1 VSTAQDSLR
10 PVFDGSFWWFS
21 GSLLILMFAL
31 LIGPRV
37 PDDQQAKHCVVN
49 IHLPGPFGIG
59 LNCDSPEFMRLAS
72 EPSALLEPRNTRQSR
87 PGMIAAAATVAWALS
102 PLTTLADKLG
112 VRAGRADIDP
122 QRISTALARDI
133 PAFFAYI
140 ILNVLLVL
148 MTFYFFRLICAPWLD
163 NSALAIV
170 VLTSVGFL
178 LVTNDVVKAFV
189 WTPHTQM
196 FNLLVPVFALYASMC
211 ANAGALVQRR
221 FAISIVLSPDS
232 AVPLIPHS

>member
-10 PVFDGSFWWFS
+10 PVFDRSFWWFS
-21 GSLLILMFAL
+21 GCLLILMFAL

-37 PDDQQAKHCVVN
+37 PDEQQTKNCVVN

-72 EPSALLEPRNTRQSR
+72 QPSGLLEPRNTRQSR
-87 PGMIAAAATVAWALS
+87 PGMIAAAATMAWALS
-102 PLTTLADKLG
+102 PLTTLADRLG
-112 VRAGRADIDP
+112 IRAGRADIDP
-122 QRISTALARDI
+122 QRIATAFARDI
-133 PAFFAYI
+133 PAFLAYI

-163 NSALAIV
+163 NSASAMV

-196 FNLLVPVFALYASMC
+196 FNLLVPVFAVYASIR
-211 ANAGALVQRR
+211 ANAGALIQRR
-221 FAISIVLSPDS
+221 FAISIGLI
-232 AVPLIPHS
+232 AGIGGTAIPHS